1 MERQRRLTI
10 LSVLLFFLC
19 APALRVHAQELNCTV
34 NISFDQSRTV
44 DDNIVQQ
51 LRTYV
56 SDLLNKRS
64 WTTDQFS
71 QEEKIKCQ
79 LNINVVQSPAP
90 GSYQAQAMFSVH
102 RPVYNSTYESP
113 IFTYVDRAFNFQFL
127 PNTPY
132 FFNENSYTD
141 ELSYSIAFFAY
152 IALAI
157 DYDSFSKL
165 GGTPYI
171 QKAFNLANLARNSS
185 SYTRSWSPDGD
196 SRSRYWLIENLNSQQ
211 FLPYREGLY
220 KYHRSGLDAITESP
234 TTARREVME
243 TLNSLRQVAL
253 LRPGSILLNS
263 FLDAKA
269 EELYNIL
276 REASAD
282 DRQKAFSW
290 LSSMDPG
297 KTESYRRLVS
307 GAL

>member
-1 MERQRRLTI
+1 MEIKLTAKIRLLSLFI
-10 LSVLLFFLC
+10 LFIYSPV
-19 APALRVHAQELNCTV
+19 ASGQELNCTV
-34 NISFDQSRTV
+34 NVSFDQSRTV

-64 WTTDQFS
+64 WTGDQFT
-71 QEEKIKCQ
+71 QDEKIKCQ

-113 IFTYVDRAFNFQFL
+113 IFTFVDRAFNFQFL

-132 FFNENSYTD
+132 FFNENTYTD
-141 ELSYSIAFFAY
+141 ELSYAVAFLAY
-152 IALAI
+152 VALAV
-157 DYDSFSKL
+157 DYDSFGKL
-165 GGTPYI
+165 GGTPFI
-171 QKAFNLANLARNSS
+171 QKAFNIANLARNASPYS
-185 SYTRSWSPDGD
+185 RVWSPEAD

-220 KYHRSGLDAITESP
+220 KYHRLGLDAITESP
-234 TTARREVME
+234 TRARREVME
-243 TLNSLRQVAL
+243 TIDALRQVAL

-263 FLDAKA
+263 FFDAKT
-269 EELYNIL
+269 EELYNLL
-276 REASAD
+276 RESTPD
-282 DRQKAFSW
+282 ERQKAFTW
-290 LSSMDPG
+290 LSSMDPA

>member
-1 MERQRRLTI
+1 MESKIIRTLGLI
-10 LSVLLFFLC
+10 LLSLLL
-19 APALRVHAQELNCTV
+19 APSTPGLAQEINCAVTV
-34 NISFDQSRTV
+34 SFDQSRTV
-44 DDNIVQQ
+44 DESIVQQ

-64 WTTDQFS
+64 WTNDQFS

-102 RPVYNSTYESP
+102 RPIYNSTYESP

-141 ELSYSIAFFAY
+141 ELSYAVAFLAY
-152 IALAI
+152 IALAV
-157 DYDSFSKL
+157 DYDSFGKL
-165 GGTPYI
+165 GGSPYI
-171 QKAFNLANLARNSS
+171 QKAFNIANLARNASP
-185 SYTRSWSPDGD
+185 YARVWSPESD

-211 FLPYREGLY
+211 FVPYREGLY
-220 KYHRSGLDAITESP
+220 KYHRNGLDRITESP
-234 TTARREVME
+234 SRARAEIME
-243 TLNSLRQVAL
+243 TLNAFRQVAL

-263 FLDAKA
+263 FFDAKID
-269 EELYNIL
+269 ELYNVL
-276 REASAD
+276 REANAD
-282 DRQKAFSW
+282 DRQKAFTW
-290 LSSMDPG
+290 LSSMDPS
-297 KTESYRRLVS
+297 KTENYRRLVN